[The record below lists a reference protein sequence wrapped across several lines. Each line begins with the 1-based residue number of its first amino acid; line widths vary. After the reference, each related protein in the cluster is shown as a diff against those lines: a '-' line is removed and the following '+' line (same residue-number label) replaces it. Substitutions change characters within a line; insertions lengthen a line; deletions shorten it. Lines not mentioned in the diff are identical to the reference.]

1 MSSYGSNI
9 FGSGIFGVIIEQ
21 PPEKETKKLPELPRV
36 YDRFETNFNHSGLAV
51 LENAYKVKITEIL
64 NGEFTLSFFIPVK
77 DEKFQYIQEENYVK
91 VDGQIF
97 IIRKIK
103 KQRMGKGKLLA
114 EVFCEHVSYE
124 LLDFYFEPVTFEN
137 QTISY
142 IAGKIL
148 KNTPFSLQYTE
159 LDYNIDFNWEG
170 GNRRK
175 AIFQLLKQIDGEI
188 IFDNYNVAIVE
199 QRGQNIATEFRVG
212 KNIKKSVQEKSS
224 DEIITRL
231 YIYGKD
237 GLTIESVNNGKKYI
251 DSDNINDFKY
261 PKERAVYFNDIDDPN
276 KLLEAGQK
284 YLQENNQTKVIY
296 NIDVIDLSKIYP
308 VEKFSLGDT
317 CRVLDEE
324 LNISVTARIT
334 QYEYYPY
341 DYENTKVVLGNYQE
355 NIVNTIDEL
364 QDTKSKIDNLYNKG
378 VITPKNTLSS
388 QWLEGAIDAATNQ
401 ILSGGGYIKQ
411 DGRGLLV
418 MDNPDENLAQN
429 IIRINENGIGLSTT
443 GINGE
448 FRTAMTAEGIV
459 ADRITSGQLSTSLV
473 KIFGDTY
480 FYWDTNGIYIQDPAD
495 TNKYIIIDKNGIR
508 YTTDG
513 GNTFDIEIG
522 WNTNNIAT
530 KTYADTKAQE
540 AEANA
545 NTYTDNNAVIK
556 GQEYN
561 KVKITSSNGIQV
573 LDANNNERL
582 KIADLGNGKY
592 GIQIKKADGT
602 VTFDVK
608 SDGTVSIVDG
618 SIHITHSDGSES
630 ILDSDGL
637 QVIFEKDGYGNPYSY
652 TIYDAQGQRR
662 YLKGKRVAT
671 FFVIGSGDGWTNNAL
686 DDLSYGDKIDYYRYV
701 FLNLV
706 GEAWHELAVQYNQV
720 LNDTSKTSTERRNI
734 LSQMLTASC
743 MAVEDDGTP
752 DDDNYLQTRTAEFLV
767 KQIGTS
773 GIYVPEIIAVD
784 VGDRIAADS
793 DSSPSYRTI
802 DFRGAVMRAKGYAR
816 YTHNGGSIWWTFY
829 KDVRIVMQA
838 NGTLDVD
845 Y

>member
-1 MSSYGSNI
+1 MTQFGENI

-21 PPEKETKKLPELPRV
+21 PSKKEIKKPPELPRV
-36 YDRFETNFNHSGLAV
+36 YDKFETDFNHSGLAV
-51 LENAYKVKITEIL
+51 LENAYKVKITEVL
-64 NGEFTLSFFIPVK
+64 NGEFILSFFIPIK

-97 IIRKIK
+97 IIKKIK
-103 KQRMGKGKLLA
+103 KQRTEEGKLLA
-114 EVFCEHVSYE
+114 EIFCEHVSYE
-124 LLDFYFEPVTFEN
+124 LLDFYLEPVTYEN

-148 KNTPFSLQYTE
+148 ENTPFSLQYTE
-159 LDYNIDFNWEG
+159 LDYNIDFNFEG

-175 AIFQLLKQIDGEI
+175 ALFQLLQQIDGEV
-188 IFDNYNVAIVE
+188 IFDNYNIAIVE
-199 QRGQNIATEFRVG
+199 QRGQNLATEFRVG

-231 YIYGKD
+231 YVFGKN
-237 GLTIESVNNGKKYI
+237 GLTIESVNNGLKYI

-261 PKERAVYFNDIDDPN
+261 PKEKAVYFNDIDNPN
-276 KLLEAGQK
+276 ELLQAGQK

-296 NIDVIDLSKIYP
+296 NIDIIDLSKIYP

-324 LNISVTARIT
+324 LSISVTARIM

-388 QWLEGAIDAATNQ
+388 QWLEGAIDTATNQ

-411 DGRGLLV
+411 DARGLLIL
-418 MDNPDENLAQN
+418 DNPNENLAQN
-429 IIRINENGIGLSTT
+429 VIRINENGIGLSTT
-443 GINGE
+443 GISGE

-473 KIFGDTY
+473 KIFGDTH

-495 TNKYIIIDKNGIR
+495 TNKYITIDKNGIR
-508 YTTDG
+508 YTTDD

-522 WNTNNIAT
+522 WNGSNIIT
-530 KTYADTKAQE
+530 EGK
-540 AEANA
+540 
-545 NTYTDNNAVIK
+545 
-556 GQEYN
+556 EYS
-561 KVKITSSNGIQV
+561 KVKITSENGIEV
-573 LDANNNERL
+573 FDANNNERL
-582 KIADLGNGKY
+582 KIADLGSGKY

-608 SDGTVSIVDG
+608 SDGTVSIIDG
-618 SIHITHSDGSES
+618 SIDITHSDGSES
-630 ILDSDGL
+630 ILDANGL
-637 QVIFEKDGYGNPYSY
+637 QVIFEKDAYGNPYSY
-652 TIYDAQGQRR
+652 TIYDANGQRR

-671 FFVIGSGDGWTNNAL
+671 FFVVGSGDGWTDNVLEN
-686 DDLSYGDKIDYYRYV
+686 LSYGDTIDYYVYV
-701 FLNLV
+701 FLDLI
-706 GEAWHELAVQYNQV
+706 GEAWHELATIYNQV
-720 LNDTSKTSTERRNI
+720 LNDTSKTETERKNI
-734 LSQMLTASC
+734 LSQILTASC
-743 MAVEDDGTP
+743 MAIEDNGEP
-752 DDDNYLQTRTAEFLV
+752 DNYNYLQTRTAEFLT
-767 KQIGTS
+767 KQIATS

-784 VGDRIAADS
+784 VNDTVAKDS
-793 DSSPSYRTI
+793 RSSPSYRTI
-802 DFRGAVMRAKGYAR
+802 DFRGAVMRAKGYAK
-816 YTHNGGSIWWTFY
+816 YTHNGGTVWWTFY
-829 KDVRIVMQA
+829 KDVRIIMQA

-845 Y
+845 F